1 MTSHLT
7 LLSKFKI
14 KKIEIKTKNEMKWK
28 MKEDS
33 ADMEQFQDQL
43 NLQQT

>member
-1 MTSHLT
+1 M
-7 LLSKFKI
+7 
-14 KKIEIKTKNEMKWK
+14 KTKKEMKWK

-43 NLQQT
+43 NLQQA